1 MKKAYQLIKTGL
13 ILSVAALSFAAC
25 SEDYM
30 DEINRDPSVSTDV
43 SAKFIIPDIE
53 LRTAQNVVGGD
64 FNTYFGSYVE
74 YWAGSHNQ
82 LFKAE
87 KRDAEVRVGSTF
99 NNTWGTVYENIR
111 NAKLVVK
118 KTNADATAPDA
129 MACGIGEI
137 MLAYNAALATDIYG
151 DTPFTQV
158 GDPNTYPYPEAES
171 QESIYKAVFE
181 LLDDGIK
188 NVKAGSNTVGQYD
201 FIYGGNSALWVK
213 FANGLKARYTM
224 RLLNRSGSK
233 EADLKKVL
241 EYVDASFASAAEQAS
256 MQYDGS
262 NQNPVFDFEW
272 SRDGISSCTS
282 MFGKL
287 MARNDPRVERVYWD
301 PSEWYHISSAEA
313 EDHLAPTGDPAESQ
327 YIYAYD
333 AWFFAEVAPVHFLSY
348 HELQFIKA
356 EAQARLGQTE
366 AAKETLKGAVEAAF
380 HIGAAHPGDGVV
392 AEGLPASVAGG
403 SHSVMGC
410 ADAVVEVAA
419 QDAILHHISLLPGH
433 SLVVYI
439 DGSAVA
445 GDGGI
450 VDYVDALVGHALA
463 HLVGEDA
470 LALAVEICLECMPHG
485 FVEEYAGCSCRHHH
499 GHLPAFRPLCLETFV
514 HPFGNHGCK
523 FFQEGIGDHFGSGT
537 ETPGGIVHLGFAAA
551 YENDSHGYS
560 SYRTGVESKLAKGIV
575 HHYLAYLM
583 PQHGNYLVHAAVFG
597 ADQAFKFLKHGNECG
612 GSAGA
617 PVLLEAV
624 LARQSCFW
632 S

>member
-43 SAKFIIPDIE
+43 SAKFIIPDSE
-53 LRTAQNVVGGD
+53 PRTAQNVVGGD

-74 YWAGSHNQ
+74 YWAGTHNQ

-380 HIGAAHPGDGVV
+380 ENFEVNVAAALAAPSVNTYGGIEEPDSDPLTAEDADDYFDNVV
-392 AEGLPASVAGG
+392 APLFDADPLKETMVQKYIGLWGANGETVETYADIRRLKAEGKDVYGLINPGKFPLRCPYGQDDIVANPNITKIYTDAGNYVFTENVWWAGG
-403 SHSVMGC
+403 S
-410 ADAVVEVAA
+410 
-419 QDAILHHISLLPGH
+419 
-433 SLVVYI
+433 
-439 DGSAVA
+439 
-445 GDGGI
+445 
-450 VDYVDALVGHALA
+450 
-463 HLVGEDA
+463 
-470 LALAVEICLECMPHG
+470 
-485 FVEEYAGCSCRHHH
+485 R
-499 GHLPAFRPLCLETFV
+499 
-514 HPFGNHGCK
+514 
-523 FFQEGIGDHFGSGT
+523 
-537 ETPGGIVHLGFAAA
+537 
-551 YENDSHGYS
+551 
-560 SYRTGVESKLAKGIV
+560 
-575 HHYLAYLM
+575 
-583 PQHGNYLVHAAVFG
+583 
-597 ADQAFKFLKHGNECG
+597 
-612 GSAGA
+612 
-617 PVLLEAV
+617 
-624 LARQSCFW
+624 
-632 S
+632 